1 MFTCT
6 LFWSFNGKV
15 ISKPFWN
22 VIMLWWV
29 QKANNHWI
37 AIFFSANW
45 GTVIDSSLQ
54 LVKIYF
60 SLILV
65 LKGTGHYTMKIPRIF
80 DKHFFTPI
88 TFHSFEI
95 FYIFFSILISSFH
108 WFSLVFLKFTSFGC
122 GEGVVFVTSDE
133 ALCDVHEFCVF
144 VFWFHAN

>member
-1 MFTCT
+1 MFTC
-6 LFWSFNGKV
+6 FWSFNGKV
-15 ISKPFWN
+15 TSKPFWN

-29 QKANNHWI
+29 QRANNHWI

-65 LKGTGHYTMKIPRIF
+65 LKGTGYYTMKIPRIF

-88 TFHSFEI
+88 TFHSFEM
-95 FYIFFSILISSFH
+95 FYIFFSILIF
-108 WFSLVFLKFTSFGC
+108 FVPLIFLGIFKVYIFWVWGGGGFCYLRWSTGWCSWI
-122 GEGVVFVTSDE
+122 
-133 ALCDVHEFCVF
+133 LCFCVLISC
-144 VFWFHAN
+144 